1 MVGRGH
7 HRGERIVRVRPQ
19 ALHEARAAGRHPSRG
34 AAPRALRETKPPP
47 QEEGRRQAPQ
57 EPKESRPR
65 EGAGPPHRRQASEA
79 KAGPLKEQIRADLRD
94 ALRAGDETRKT
105 TLRLLLAAIRN
116 AEIPPELKEGAP
128 VEAAPQ
134 RRELGDED
142 VRAVIRREVKQR
154 RDSIEAYEK
163 ARRADLVAKE
173 EAELGVLSAYL
184 PQQLSREEI
193 AAAAR
198 AVIERV
204 GARGPAD

>member
-1 MVGRGH
+1 M
-7 HRGERIVRVRPQ
+7 
-19 ALHEARAAGRHPSRG
+19 
-34 AAPRALRETKPPP
+34 T
-47 QEEGRRQAPQ
+47 
-57 EPKESRPR
+57 
-65 EGAGPPHRRQASEA
+65 
-79 KAGPLKEQIRADLRD
+79 LKEQINADLRD

-134 RRELGDED
+134 RRELDDED
-142 VRAVIRREVKQR
+142 VRAVIRREIKQR

-204 GARGPAD
+204 GARGPADKGKVMPVIMGELRDRAEGREINAVVTELLSGST